1 MSVTMAARRSPL
13 QNSLA
18 DHTTPLLYN
27 HWYVAGFSSEF
38 RHELSERTFL
48 GRSLVIYRTGEGTPL
63 AFQNRCAHR
72 SFPLSRGMLEG
83 DEIRCRYHGAKY
95 NAAGEMIE
103 VPCQDNCPRIRLRQY
118 RLYEAEPLVW
128 IWMGNGEPAE
138 DPPATPW
145 LGAASGW
152 EYGRGSTLIDGNYL
166 LMMENL
172 MDLSHL
178 PFLHRDTFNF
188 PPSYARIPV
197 QVETDGTAMRYY
209 RTDIANYHRSG
220 FFPEAMAASF
230 DGRRYAPLSGGE
242 FVVPGMMFG
251 RGELV
256 LQDGRD
262 GEQTDFISRIP
273 HFLTPETQTRT
284 HYWYFHSR
292 NFAQDDK
299 PYTER
304 LIERL
309 TTGFAEDK
317 LAIERVQHL
326 QDCDNHPFREVHFGS
341 DKPTVTMRRIVRGLA
356 AAEYPEL
363 G

>member
-1 MSVTMAARRSPL
+1 MSGTTTARRTPL
-13 QNSLA
+13 QGSLA
-18 DHTTPLLYN
+18 DHATPLLYN
-27 HWYVAGFSSEF
+27 HWYVAGLSSEF
-38 RHELSERTFL
+38 RHELTERTFL
-48 GRSLVIYRTGEGTPL
+48 KRSLVLYRTSSGMPL

-72 SFPLSRGMLEG
+72 SFPLAKGMLEG

-95 NAAGEMIE
+95 DTAGEMIE
-103 VPCQDNCPRIRLRQY
+103 VPCQEHCPRIRLRQY
-118 RLYEAEPLVW
+118 RLHEAEPLVW
-128 IWMGNGEPAE
+128 IWMGDAEPAE
-138 DPPATPW
+138 GPPATPW

-152 EYGRGSTLIDGNYL
+152 EYGSGATVINGNYL

-197 QVETDGTAMRYY
+197 QVETSGAAMRYH
-209 RTDIANYHRSG
+209 RTDIADYHRSG
-220 FFPEAMAASF
+220 FFPKAMADAF
-230 DGRRYAPLSGGE
+230 DGRDYAPLSGGE

-256 LQDGRD
+256 LKDAQP
-262 GEQTDFISRIP
+262 GERAEYLSRIP

-299 PYTER
+299 TYTAR
-304 LIERL
+304 LVERL
-309 TTGFAEDK
+309 TAGFAEDK
-317 LAIERVQHL
+317 LAIESVQTL
-326 QDCDNHPFREVHFGS
+326 QDADSHPFREVHFGS
-341 DKPTVTMRRIVRGLA
+341 DKPTVTMRRIVRRLA
-356 AAEYPEL
+356 VAEYPEL